1 MSTYSDLL
9 YHTTLTVI
17 DYHEDP
23 SGAKHSAYVLATHAS
38 IEAAKTFAREALH
51 LLKYEPDD
59 FEEYSV
65 YSSSHEWKHGD
76 GVVVYARAPAGQVFQ
91 IGVRTT
97 PNNESLLANP
107 DGTVVLPKGA
117 DLLHYVVQTT
127 IDYNKDRTGCAQ
139 EVDIQGS
146 YVLRADAL
154 AAAKACL
161 AQENFTEYDSRDEFK
176 NEWPFGE
183 DVVVHAVS
191 ETGQNYTVAVTT
203 VPGAHKRHS
212 KKK

>member
-1 MSTYSDLL
+1 MSKYSDLL

-17 DYHEDP
+17 DYREDP

-38 IEAAKTFAREALH
+38 IEAAKTFARDALH

-107 DGTVVLPKGA
+107 NGTVVLPKGA
-117 DLLHYVVQTT
+117 DVLHYVVQTT
-127 IDYNKDRTGCAQ
+127 VDYNKDRTGCAQ
-139 EVDIQGS
+139 EADIQGS

-154 AAAKACL
+154 AAAKSCL
-161 AQENFTEYDSRDEFK
+161 AQENLVEYDLWDEFK
-176 NEWPFGE
+176 DEWPFGE

-191 ETGQNYTVAVTT
+191 ETGQNHTVAVTT
-203 VPGAHKRHS
+203 IPGAHKRHS
-212 KKK
+212 KSN